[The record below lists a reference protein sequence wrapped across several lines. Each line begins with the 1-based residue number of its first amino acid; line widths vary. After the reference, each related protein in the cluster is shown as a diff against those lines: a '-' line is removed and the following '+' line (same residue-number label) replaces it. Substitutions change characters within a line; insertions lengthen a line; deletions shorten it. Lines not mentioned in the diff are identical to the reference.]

1 MQQQTDARFPRP
13 AIVGAIA
20 AAILLS
26 GVAIA
31 AYIVFVK
38 APTDLAYNTAQGIRE
53 LFNFTPRVS
62 IEQTVIIEENT
73 PILEVATLSRTLAV
87 EHRWSHTWLGSTK
100 TLHLRGVFTAKAGFD
115 LRHPFEVNIE
125 KTPLRVIATLPPPQL
140 LSLQMDRF
148 AIIQDESG
156 WWNRISDDDREEAFE
171 ELSTAAFTR
180 AEASGI
186 LEEALATAESRIREI
201 VERNGSTVQ
210 FRHMEIL
217 ERRDSGE

>member
-1 MQQQTDARFPRP
+1 MQQQNHAQFPRP

-38 APTDLAYNTAQGIRE
+38 APTDLAHNTAQGIRE
-53 LFNFTPRVS
+53 FFNFTPRVS

-73 PILEVATLSRTLAV
+73 PILEVATLSRTLTV
-87 EHRWSHTWLGSTK
+87 DHRWSHTWVSSTK
-100 TLHLRGVFTAKAGFD
+100 TLHVRGVFTAKAGFD
-115 LRHPFEVNIE
+115 LRHPFEINIE
-125 KTPLRVIATLPPPQL
+125 KNPLRVIATLPPPQL
-140 LSLQMDRF
+140 LSLQMDRYTV
-148 AIIQDESG
+148 IQDESG

-171 ELSTAAFTR
+171 ELSATAFAR

-186 LEEALATAESRIREI
+186 LQEALATAESRIREI
-201 VERNGSTVQ
+201 VERNGSTVE

-217 ERRDSGE
+217 ERRDPGE